1 MFYLKIPPRPPLQ
14 PAANRRDPALPVNL
28 TGAAAFLLPL
38 ARFSQKRT
46 TIQNLELFL
55 GETGLTSGDGEA
67 SEAAGAAGAEDCAG
81 DHLNTVV
88 KAMQLIE
95 GRCSFWGK
103 NYNKNVTILWEY
115 LTFQP

>member
-14 PAANRRDPALPVNL
+14 PAANRRDPALPVNI
-28 TGAAAFLLPL
+28 TGAAFLLPL

-67 SEAAGAAGAEDCAG
+67 SEAAGAAGAKDCAG
-81 DHLNTVV
+81 EHLNTVV

-103 NYNKNVTILWEY
+103 NCNKNVTIIWEY
-115 LTFQP
+115 LRSQP